1 MRRLRLA
8 GLFLFAIGF
17 ALMVYLIVQYV
28 YVPYDQQNHAGFS
41 FIPIVGVVLFG
52 AGLWLDSSGRKP
64 RKH

>member
-28 YVPYDQQNHAGFS
+28 YAPQQSHAGFS
-41 FIPIVGVVLFG
+41 FTPIIGVVLFG
-52 AGLWLDSSGRKP
+52 AGLWLDNLGRKP